1 MIQNYI
7 FAINDSEI
15 VYCDECGPF
24 LHRKKNHQWK
34 DDIVLIPNT
43 DIDKYKF
50 GERLI
55 IEHIG
60 EENYRRIAPLYHA
73 AASQTQTIS
82 SISQQSTMYFNA
94 LPKQITATKLAKQA
108 SDYAK
113 RSLLASQNAC
123 KLAQQLKG
131 KEKICANAATNAKHI
146 WETENAKIRNS
157 AFSWLYEWIY
167 NKDMAE
173 TRQNY

>member
-1 MIQNYI
+1 MANQVEVDEKKQNLEEENEYKVQMSRALKCI
-7 FAINDSEI
+7 GECAEDDAKLYFCNKCDSEI

-24 LHRKKNHQWK
+24 LHRKKNHQWR

-131 KEKICANAATNAKHI
+131 KEKICANAA
-146 WETENAKIRNS
+146 
-157 AFSWLYEWIY
+157 
-167 NKDMAE
+167 
-173 TRQNY
+173 